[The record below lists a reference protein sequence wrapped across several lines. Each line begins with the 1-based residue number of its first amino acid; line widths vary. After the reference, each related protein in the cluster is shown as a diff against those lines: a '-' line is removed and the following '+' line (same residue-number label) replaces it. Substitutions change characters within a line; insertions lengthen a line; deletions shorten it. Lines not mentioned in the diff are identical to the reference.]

1 MNAEQVIRQ
10 HLNSPVGESI
20 EPISRALAA
29 QTVFVGTEGVTPTQD
44 GKITGKIRLKTGAD
58 VHGHLWVYA
67 YTSQAEFHKA
77 FPQGGAFAE
86 MSFPEVFKIVERE
99 QQFAGIYLNSA
110 SDTGYP
116 IPRELF
122 DQVRNAL
129 ADLSD
134 G

>member
-10 HLNSPVGESI
+10 HANSPVSDSI
-20 EPISRALAA
+20 EPISKVLAA

-58 VHGHLWVYA
+58 NQGRVWVYA
-67 YTSQAEFHKA
+67 YTSRAEFHKA

-86 MSFPEVFKIVERE
+86 MSFPDLFKIVESE

-110 SDTGYP
+110 SDASYP

-129 ADLSD
+129 ADRSD